1 MNNMRAFVLITT
13 EIGAMEQVL
22 QDLKMIDCVSETYL
36 LYGVH
41 DIIAIVKTNS
51 MRQLK
56 ETISWKIRQIDHILT
71 SETLIAMDVL

>member
-1 MNNMRAFVLITT
+1 MRAFVLITT

-22 QDLKMIDCVSETYL
+22 QDLKTIDCVSETYL

-41 DIIAIVKTNS
+41 DIIAIVKTDS
-51 MRQLK
+51 MKQLK
-56 ETISWKIRQIDHILT
+56 EAISWKIRQIDHILT